1 MKKHLSH
8 LLVAGAIAL
17 VASPAAA
24 TDIEFRNFSPAAAM
38 GPPADAY
45 GAKLHALTTEVLG
58 PSGAVRFYKIAGK
71 LPPIPF
77 GGDLIKA
84 VGVGKAGGGF
94 DAAYNS
100 GSEIN
105 KAWGFLFNS
114 GIPFGPGFD
123 EYLGFLFGK
132 SVDGTDAY
140 GNPVRMSGVELLQ
153 SILDK
158 NNANVVAL
166 PIVGNAEQVSG
177 YFALPVGDAPDGT
190 PGIGL
195 VGFCQQPWRLRY
207 LLPGENVLTQACD
220 NLVAEGVIPAR
231 NISFVQAIPGG
242 GSLVNAV
249 KLGELEAFEFATA
262 LDDVSQLWQNADGS
276 TAVDNPGT
284 VGLRYAH
291 FPGWQ
296 QQFLITWMLIN
307 KDVWNG
313 LTPQQQAL
321 AKVMAREN
329 LVSSYGENMARQG
342 PALKYILD
350 SNRGDGIPG
359 NDMQLVQWPKDDQT
373 RMRAAAVQFLN
384 GRATDAA
391 FSAETRADYV
401 TVLEALRKY
410 VSSGDLYWDP
420 RGVSPKTRFNDWM
433 NGAGYLWTPKYKY
446 EQ

>member
-1 MKKHLSH
+1 MMKHLSH
-8 LLVAGAIAL
+8 LLVAGALAL
-17 VASPAAA
+17 VASAAVA
-24 TDIEFRNFSPAAAM
+24 TDIEFRNFSPATAM

-45 GAKLHALTTEVLG
+45 GAKLHALSTEVLG

-71 LPPIPF
+71 LPAIPF

-153 SILDK
+153 SILDSH
-158 NNANVVAL
+158 NANVVAL
-166 PIVGNAEQVSG
+166 PIVANAEQVSG

-195 VGFCQQPWRLRY
+195 AGFCQQPWRLRY

-276 TAVDNPGT
+276 TALDNPGT

-313 LTPQQQAL
+313 LTAQQQAL

-342 PALKYILD
+342 AALKYILD

-373 RMRAAAVQFLN
+373 RMRAATVQFLN
-384 GRATDAA
+384 ARATDPA
-391 FSAETRADYV
+391 FTVEAREDYV

-420 RGVSPKTRFNDWM
+420 RGVSAKTRFDDWT
-433 NGAGYLWTPKYKY
+433 NGAGYLWTPKYKF
-446 EQ
+446 EN